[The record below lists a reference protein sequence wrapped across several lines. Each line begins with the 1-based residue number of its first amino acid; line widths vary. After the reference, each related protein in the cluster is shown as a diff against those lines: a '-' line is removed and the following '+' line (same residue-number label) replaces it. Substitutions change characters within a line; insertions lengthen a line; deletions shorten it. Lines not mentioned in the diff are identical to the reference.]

1 MTISNEVDA
10 LRVMGINPI
19 RFLVVPSLV
28 AMVVMLPA
36 LVLWASFL
44 ALLGAGLYITA
55 ELGIGMGAYI
65 DQTIAYLDVGD
76 LMHGLAKSVIFAVL
90 ITIVA
95 VVNGA
100 SVRGGAEGVGR
111 ATTSS
116 VVHAIS
122 AIVVTD
128 MIFVYVAT
136 R

>member
-1 MTISNEVDA
+1 
-10 LRVMGINPI
+10 
-19 RFLVVPSLV
+19 
-28 AMVVMLPA
+28 MLPA

>member
-10 LRVMGINPI
+10 LRAMGINPV

-36 LVLWASFL
+36 LAVWADFL
-44 ALLGAGLYITA
+44 SLLGAGLYITA
-55 ELGIGMGAYI
+55 DLGIGMGAYV
-65 DQTIAYLDVGD
+65 DQTILYLDVGD
-76 LMHGLAKSVIFAVL
+76 VMHGLAKSVIFAVL
-90 ITIVA
+90 ITVVG

-111 ATTSS
+111 VTTNS
-116 VVHAIS
+116 VVHAIT

-128 MIFVYVAT
+128 MIFVFVAT